1 LKAGLAFLYRTAFVF
16 CYGFSMHLARTRSL
30 FFLAFF
36 ACVSIVGA
44 AIYLE
49 RMVVFAPCPLCLVQR
64 VLFGFFAA
72 ICLVAATHSPQ
83 RRGWRLYSAAL
94 VVVSLA
100 GVATAARQVWLQ
112 ASPPEDIA
120 LCLGNLQTMLDTMPF
135 LTVIG
140 EILAGHADCSEITW
154 SLFGISIPE
163 WSLLAFFGLSLFAL
177 YYLLIEFR
185 RSGSMDIGVPD

>member
-1 LKAGLAFLYRTAFVF
+1 
-16 CYGFSMHLARTRSL
+16 MHLARTRSL

-44 AIYLE
+44 ALYLE
-49 RMVVFAPCPLCLVQR
+49 HRVVFAPCPLCLVQR
-64 VLFGFFAA
+64 VLFGLFAA
-72 ICLVAATHSPQ
+72 VCLVAAAHCPQ

-120 LCLGNLQTMLDTMPF
+120 SCLGNLQNMLDTMPF
-135 LTVIG
+135 LKVIS

-163 WSLLAFFGLSLFAL
+163 WSLLAFSGLSLFAL

-185 RSGSMDIGVPD
+185 RSGTPQNATPD